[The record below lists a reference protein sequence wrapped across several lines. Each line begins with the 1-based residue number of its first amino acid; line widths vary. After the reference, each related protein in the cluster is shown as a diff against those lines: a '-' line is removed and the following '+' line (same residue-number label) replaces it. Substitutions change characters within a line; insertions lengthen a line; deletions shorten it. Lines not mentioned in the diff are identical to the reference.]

1 MVDNQE
7 DRIHAELA
15 GNRRKTRNFKIGL
28 VLFTIAYIA
37 AAITF
42 ICIYYQSRKTESLV
56 MAIIMVVLTAAS
68 IHGYRQRILQLHA
81 EKRDLEEKL
90 KGLGNKF
97 S

>member
-1 MVDNQE
+1 MADNQE

-15 GNRRKTRNFKIGL
+15 GNRRKTRNFKVGL
-28 VLFTIAYIA
+28 VFFAIAYIA

-42 ICIYYQSRKTESLV
+42 IYIYYQNRKTESLV

-68 IHGYRQRILQLHA
+68 IHGYRQRILQLYA
-81 EKRDLEEKL
+81 EKLDIEEKL
-90 KGLGNKF
+90 RSTENKI